1 MKRFRTPGAAQ
12 RFLAAFSP
20 ITPHFRLRR
29 HLLTAAEWRREMT
42 DRFAVWN
49 EITSLSATA
58 STGRLQ
64 IPSPDPHA
72 AIRLGPS

>member
-29 HLLTAAEWRREMT
+29 HLLSASEWRT
-42 DRFAVWN
+42 DMINRFAVWN
-49 EITSLSATA
+49 QITTA
-58 STGRLQ
+58 
-64 IPSPDPHA
+64 A
-72 AIRLGPS
+72 AV